1 MPETASPFFWWER
14 GRPVRRE
21 LKTFHMQTHA
31 ADAIGARMADALT
44 MTFPALEALPGLAHG
59 FTLRHPTIDVLAEK
73 NVVVERLWAWHHEQV
88 EALGFTREN
97 LRTAEQVHGGDVR
110 HITQESAAHTEN
122 VDGLIT
128 ATPAVMLGIYVADC
142 CAVYLA
148 DPVTGGIGLV
158 HSGKKG
164 TEAAISVNAIRL
176 MADTFGSRAQDIIVQ
191 LSPCIRPPAY
201 EVDFAAAIRA
211 QCLDAGIL
219 PQNLHDTGL
228 CTSSDAQHYYSYRM
242 EKGKT
247 GRMLALL
254 GRRSAVH

>member
-1 MPETASPFFWWER
+1 
-14 GRPVRRE
+14 
-21 LKTFHMQTHA
+21 MQTRLPN
-31 ADAIGARMADALT
+31 AIGARMDDSLT
-44 MTFPALEALPGLAHG
+44 MTFPALAAAPGLAHA

-73 NVVVERLWAWHHEQV
+73 AVVVERLWAWHHELV
-88 EALGFTREN
+88 EALGFSRDH

-110 HITQESAAHTEN
+110 HVTQESDAHTEK

-128 ATPAVMLGIYVADC
+128 AKPGVMLGIYVADC

-201 EVDFAAAIRA
+201 EVDFAAAIRS

-219 PQNLHDTGL
+219 PANLHDTGL
-228 CTSSDAQHYYSYRM
+228 CTSADPARYYSYRM

-254 GRRSAVH
+254 GRRNPAH